1 VSSSP
6 DPLADSAALASTRA
20 ILHRPPPRA
29 PLARIRKRLLLREV
43 NERIRDVSTDFCTQH
58 DCEFLCECGDPDCR
72 EPVSLSLAESGEV
85 RANPSYFLTASE
97 HWGEPARTSSP
108 VTTGSRSSVS
118 AASGRPRKP
127 SPPLASSRPKLGS
140 RGRGA

>member
-58 DCEFLCECGDPDCR
+58 ECEFLCECGDPDCR
-72 EPVSLSLAESGEV
+72 EPVSLSLAEYGEV
-85 RANPSYFLTASE
+85 RANPSDFLTAPE
-97 HWGEPARTSSP
+97 HWGGAGADVVARYDRFT
-108 VTTGSRSSVS
+108 VVRLRRVRS
-118 AASGRPRKP
+118 AT
-127 SPPLASSRPKLGS
+127 
-140 RGRGA
+140 